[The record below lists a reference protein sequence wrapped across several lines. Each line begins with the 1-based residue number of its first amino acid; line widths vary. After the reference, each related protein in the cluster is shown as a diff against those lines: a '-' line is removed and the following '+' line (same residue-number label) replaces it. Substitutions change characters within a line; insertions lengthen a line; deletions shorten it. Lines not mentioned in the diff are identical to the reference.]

1 MKIRKRY
8 LALALFLFVG
18 LASFTF
24 ANPTENAKTAEKKE
38 KNSYTEALETVEKLE
53 KEPTIE
59 NVKTAREEILAAE
72 DANVEQVNVLQTRVD
87 VAEDSI
93 DVANL
98 VSELEKLVEKKESY
112 EEAKEKYPRVESKV
126 NNLTDGNVKENL
138 KVRIN
143 KVSKILNDT
152 TAPKIGGVD
161 ETKPTNKNEIVYIS
175 DELLDK
181 VTIGTTEYTE
191 ADFTKEGDIIKFQ
204 KKITHE
210 GTYKVVATDKSG
222 NSTTKTFVIDKTK
235 PAVKSNWWKK
245 TIEVDK
251 NTEFVDFPEFTIT
264 DDTEVTTEFVKGEVK
279 MGVPGVY
286 RLRYRFTDAAGNS
299 IDKEVQVTV
308 VDTTPATITLPEAGR
323 AGKNKNEYIVEA
335 GTEVSIEDIMATVT
349 DNVDETSKLV
359 PYKAD
364 LLIGT
369 KEENIYNYDFSN
381 GFKTNYVGRYNL
393 YYEYKDKAGNVSTAG
408 MMIVMKD
415 TIPATI
421 TLPEAG
427 RTGKNKNEY
436 IVEAGTEVSIEDI
449 MATVTDNVDE
459 TSKLVPYKADLLIGT
474 KEENIYNYDFSNG
487 FKTNYVGRYNLY
499 YEYKDKAGNISTA
512 GMMIVMKD
520 TTVPEV
526 KVDIRKDKGITDI
539 VASDATNLSFK
550 IYRDNKVVHSFN
562 SGINY
567 KRFSIDWLGDGKYTV
582 EVTDKGRNTK
592 AVEATIDHT
601 KPEKISTSYSPKEE
615 ITEGPVTVTIRVNE
629 QILPI
634 EGWTLSEDKKA
645 ISKSFDKNIN
655 GNVVISDLAGN
666 TDKIYYLIENI
677 ADKMTIEDITNA
689 SEQIIISKDKKVILN
704 LEGKNI
710 DVNFITKA
718 RHIKNEGTLIIRNG
732 KITNNNTGYTYGLVD
747 NYGTITLENVEIE
760 DNGSGRG
767 STIRNRTDATMTL
780 KNVTVKD
787 TGTSKDGNIPLFI
800 DGGTITIENSKF
812 ETVATERYPVIING
826 GNVTINGNE
835 TKVKGIH
842 GGLGVN
848 AGKVKINGG
857 TFDGDNYYGIWITN
871 NDNKTEVII
880 NDGTFIG
887 GLNGL
892 RGQVDDG
899 KQDKGDVGI
908 TINGGNFSS
917 KNASKAAMY
926 VNKDG
931 SIREWTTAIHAGT
944 FSTDVSTYLAET
956 STQTAKDGK
965 FIVTKN

>member
-264 DDTEVTTEFVKGEVK
+264 DNTEVTTEFVKGEVK

-415 TIPATI
+415 T
-421 TLPEAG
+421 
-427 RTGKNKNEY
+427 
-436 IVEAGTEVSIEDI
+436 
-449 MATVTDNVDE
+449 
-459 TSKLVPYKADLLIGT
+459 
-474 KEENIYNYDFSNG
+474 
-487 FKTNYVGRYNLY
+487 
-499 YEYKDKAGNISTA
+499 
-512 GMMIVMKD
+512 
-520 TTVPEV
+520 TVPEV

-539 VASDATNLSFK
+539 VASDAKNLSFK

-562 SGINY
+562 SGVNY

-582 EVTDKGRNTK
+582 E
-592 AVEATIDHT
+592 ATIDHT
-601 KPEKISTSYSPKEE
+601 KPGKVSTSYSPNLLTK
-615 ITEGPVTVTIRVNE
+615 
-629 QILPI
+629 ILM
-634 EGWTLSEDKKA
+634 E
-645 ISKSFDKNIN
+645 
-655 GNVVISDLAGN
+655 
-666 TDKIYYLIENI
+666 
-677 ADKMTIEDITNA
+677 M
-689 SEQIIISKDKKVILN
+689 
-704 LEGKNI
+704 
-710 DVNFITKA
+710 
-718 RHIKNEGTLIIRNG
+718 
-732 KITNNNTGYTYGLVD
+732 
-747 NYGTITLENVEIE
+747 
-760 DNGSGRG
+760 
-767 STIRNRTDATMTL
+767 
-780 KNVTVKD
+780 
-787 TGTSKDGNIPLFI
+787 
-800 DGGTITIENSKF
+800 
-812 ETVATERYPVIING
+812 
-826 GNVTINGNE
+826 
-835 TKVKGIH
+835 
-842 GGLGVN
+842 
-848 AGKVKINGG
+848 
-857 TFDGDNYYGIWITN
+857 
-871 NDNKTEVII
+871 
-880 NDGTFIG
+880 
-887 GLNGL
+887 
-892 RGQVDDG
+892 
-899 KQDKGDVGI
+899 
-908 TINGGNFSS
+908 
-917 KNASKAAMY
+917 
-926 VNKDG
+926 
-931 SIREWTTAIHAGT
+931 
-944 FSTDVSTYLAET
+944 
-956 STQTAKDGK
+956 
-965 FIVTKN
+965 

>member
-24 ANPTENAKTAEKKE
+24 ANPAENAKTAEKKE

-59 NVKTAREEILAAE
+59 NVNTAREEILAAE
-72 DANVEQVNVLQTRVD
+72 DATVEQVNVLQTRVD

-264 DDTEVTTEFVKGEVK
+264 DNTEVTTEFVKGEVK

-364 LLIGT
+364 LLIG
-369 KEENIYNYDFSN
+369 K
-381 GFKTNYVGRYNL
+381 
-393 YYEYKDKAGNVSTAG
+393 
-408 MMIVMKD
+408 
-415 TIPATI
+415 
-421 TLPEAG
+421 
-427 RTGKNKNEY
+427 
-436 IVEAGTEVSIEDI
+436 
-449 MATVTDNVDE
+449 
-459 TSKLVPYKADLLIGT
+459 

-562 SGINY
+562 SGVKY

-582 EVTDKGRNTK
+582 EATDKGGNTK

-601 KPEKISTSYSPKEE
+601 KPGKVSTSYSPKGE

-666 TDKIYYLIENI
+666 TDKRYYSIKNI
-677 ADKMTIEDITNA
+677 ADK
-689 SEQIIISKDKKVILN
+689 
-704 LEGKNI
+704 
-710 DVNFITKA
+710 
-718 RHIKNEGTLIIRNG
+718 
-732 KITNNNTGYTYGLVD
+732 
-747 NYGTITLENVEIE
+747 
-760 DNGSGRG
+760 
-767 STIRNRTDATMTL
+767 
-780 KNVTVKD
+780 
-787 TGTSKDGNIPLFI
+787 
-800 DGGTITIENSKF
+800 
-812 ETVATERYPVIING
+812 
-826 GNVTINGNE
+826 
-835 TKVKGIH
+835 
-842 GGLGVN
+842 
-848 AGKVKINGG
+848 
-857 TFDGDNYYGIWITN
+857 
-871 NDNKTEVII
+871 
-880 NDGTFIG
+880 
-887 GLNGL
+887 
-892 RGQVDDG
+892 
-899 KQDKGDVGI
+899 
-908 TINGGNFSS
+908 
-917 KNASKAAMY
+917 
-926 VNKDG
+926 
-931 SIREWTTAIHAGT
+931 
-944 FSTDVSTYLAET
+944 
-956 STQTAKDGK
+956 
-965 FIVTKN
+965 

>member
-24 ANPTENAKTAEKKE
+24 ANPTENAKTSEKKE

-72 DANVEQVNVLQTRVD
+72 DATVEQVNVLQTRVD

-98 VSELEKLVEKKESY
+98 VSELEKLVEKKERY

-264 DDTEVTTEFVKGEVK
+264 DNTEVTTEFVKGEVK
-279 MGVPGVY
+279 IGVPGVY

-323 AGKNKNEYIVEA
+323 A
-335 GTEVSIEDIMATVT
+335 
-349 DNVDETSKLV
+349 
-359 PYKAD
+359 
-364 LLIGT
+364 
-369 KEENIYNYDFSN
+369 
-381 GFKTNYVGRYNL
+381 
-393 YYEYKDKAGNVSTAG
+393 
-408 MMIVMKD
+408 
-415 TIPATI
+415 
-421 TLPEAG
+421 
-427 RTGKNKNEY
+427 GKNKNEY

-562 SGINY
+562 SGVNY

-582 EVTDKGRNTK
+582 EATDKGGNTK

-601 KPEKISTSYSPKEE
+601 KPGKVSTSYSPKEE

-645 ISKSFDKNIN
+645 ISKSFNKNIN

-666 TDKIYYLIENI
+666 TDKRYYSIKNI
-677 ADKMTIEDITNA
+677 ADK
-689 SEQIIISKDKKVILN
+689 
-704 LEGKNI
+704 
-710 DVNFITKA
+710 
-718 RHIKNEGTLIIRNG
+718 
-732 KITNNNTGYTYGLVD
+732 
-747 NYGTITLENVEIE
+747 
-760 DNGSGRG
+760 
-767 STIRNRTDATMTL
+767 
-780 KNVTVKD
+780 
-787 TGTSKDGNIPLFI
+787 
-800 DGGTITIENSKF
+800 
-812 ETVATERYPVIING
+812 
-826 GNVTINGNE
+826 
-835 TKVKGIH
+835 
-842 GGLGVN
+842 
-848 AGKVKINGG
+848 
-857 TFDGDNYYGIWITN
+857 
-871 NDNKTEVII
+871 
-880 NDGTFIG
+880 
-887 GLNGL
+887 
-892 RGQVDDG
+892 
-899 KQDKGDVGI
+899 
-908 TINGGNFSS
+908 
-917 KNASKAAMY
+917 
-926 VNKDG
+926 
-931 SIREWTTAIHAGT
+931 
-944 FSTDVSTYLAET
+944 
-956 STQTAKDGK
+956 
-965 FIVTKN
+965 

>member
-24 ANPTENAKTAEKKE
+24 ANPAENAKTTIKKE

-59 NVKTAREEILAAE
+59 KVKTAREEILAAE
-72 DANVEQVNVLQTRVD
+72 DATVKQVNVLQTRVD

-152 TAPKIGGVD
+152 TAPKIDGVD

-264 DDTEVTTEFVKGEVK
+264 DNTEVITEFVKGEVK

-369 KEENIYNYDFSN
+369 KEENIYNYDSSN

-393 YYEYKDKAGNVSTAG
+393 YYK
-408 MMIVMKD
+408 
-415 TIPATI
+415 
-421 TLPEAG
+421 
-427 RTGKNKNEY
+427 
-436 IVEAGTEVSIEDI
+436 
-449 MATVTDNVDE
+449 
-459 TSKLVPYKADLLIGT
+459 
-474 KEENIYNYDFSNG
+474 
-487 FKTNYVGRYNLY
+487 
-499 YEYKDKAGNISTA
+499 YKDKAGNISTA

-562 SGINY
+562 SGVKY

-582 EVTDKGRNTK
+582 EVTDKGGNTK

-601 KPEKISTSYSPKEE
+601 KPGKVSTSYSPKEE

-666 TDKIYYLIENI
+666 TDKRYYSIKNI

-704 LEGKNI
+704 LEEKNI

-732 KITNNNTGYTYGLVD
+732 KITNNNTSDTYGLVD

-760 DNGSGRG
+760 DNGSGYG

-787 TGTSKDGNIPLFI
+787 TGTSKDGNIPLVI

-835 TKVKGIH
+835 TNVKGIH

-917 KNASKAAMY
+917 KNASKAVVY

>member
-24 ANPTENAKTAEKKE
+24 ANPTENAKTSEKKE

-126 NNLTDGNVKENL
+126 NNLTDGNIKENL

-264 DDTEVTTEFVKGEVK
+264 DNTEVTTEFVKGEVK

-393 YYEYKDKAGNVSTAG
+393 YYEYKDKAGN
-408 MMIVMKD
+408 
-415 TIPATI
+415 
-421 TLPEAG
+421 
-427 RTGKNKNEY
+427 
-436 IVEAGTEVSIEDI
+436 
-449 MATVTDNVDE
+449 
-459 TSKLVPYKADLLIGT
+459 
-474 KEENIYNYDFSNG
+474 
-487 FKTNYVGRYNLY
+487 
-499 YEYKDKAGNISTA
+499 ISTA

-562 SGINY
+562 SGVNY

-582 EVTDKGRNTK
+582 EVTDKGGNTK

-601 KPEKISTSYSPKEE
+601 KPGKVSTSYSPKEE

-645 ISKSFDKNIN
+645 ISKSFNKNIN

-666 TDKIYYLIENI
+666 TDKRYYSIKNI

-689 SEQIIISKDKKVILN
+689 SEQIIISKGKKVILN

-710 DVNFITKA
+710 DVNFITEA

-760 DNGSGRG
+760 DNGSGYG

-787 TGTSKDGNIPLFI
+787 TGTSKDGNIPLVI

-835 TKVKGIH
+835 TNVKGIH

-880 NDGTFIG
+880 NEGTFIG

-917 KNASKAAMY
+917 KNASKAVVY

-965 FIVTKN
+965 FIVTKK

>member
-24 ANPTENAKTAEKKE
+24 ANPTENAKTSEKKE

-126 NNLTDGNVKENL
+126 NNLTDGNIKENL

-264 DDTEVTTEFVKGEVK
+264 DNTEVTTEFVKGEVK

-349 DNVDETSKLV
+349 DNADETSKLV

-415 TIPATI
+415 T
-421 TLPEAG
+421 
-427 RTGKNKNEY
+427 
-436 IVEAGTEVSIEDI
+436 
-449 MATVTDNVDE
+449 
-459 TSKLVPYKADLLIGT
+459 
-474 KEENIYNYDFSNG
+474 
-487 FKTNYVGRYNLY
+487 
-499 YEYKDKAGNISTA
+499 
-512 GMMIVMKD
+512 
-520 TTVPEV
+520 TVPEV

-539 VASDATNLSFK
+539 VASDAKNLSFK

-562 SGINY
+562 SGVNY

-582 EVTDKGRNTK
+582 E
-592 AVEATIDHT
+592 ATIDHT
-601 KPEKISTSYSPKEE
+601 KPGKVSTSYSPNLLTK
-615 ITEGPVTVTIRVNE
+615 
-629 QILPI
+629 ILM
-634 EGWTLSEDKKA
+634 E
-645 ISKSFDKNIN
+645 
-655 GNVVISDLAGN
+655 
-666 TDKIYYLIENI
+666 
-677 ADKMTIEDITNA
+677 M
-689 SEQIIISKDKKVILN
+689 
-704 LEGKNI
+704 
-710 DVNFITKA
+710 
-718 RHIKNEGTLIIRNG
+718 
-732 KITNNNTGYTYGLVD
+732 
-747 NYGTITLENVEIE
+747 
-760 DNGSGRG
+760 
-767 STIRNRTDATMTL
+767 
-780 KNVTVKD
+780 
-787 TGTSKDGNIPLFI
+787 
-800 DGGTITIENSKF
+800 
-812 ETVATERYPVIING
+812 
-826 GNVTINGNE
+826 
-835 TKVKGIH
+835 
-842 GGLGVN
+842 
-848 AGKVKINGG
+848 
-857 TFDGDNYYGIWITN
+857 
-871 NDNKTEVII
+871 
-880 NDGTFIG
+880 
-887 GLNGL
+887 
-892 RGQVDDG
+892 
-899 KQDKGDVGI
+899 
-908 TINGGNFSS
+908 
-917 KNASKAAMY
+917 
-926 VNKDG
+926 
-931 SIREWTTAIHAGT
+931 
-944 FSTDVSTYLAET
+944 
-956 STQTAKDGK
+956 
-965 FIVTKN
+965 

>member
-24 ANPTENAKTAEKKE
+24 ANPAENAKTAEKKE

-87 VAEDSI
+87 VVEDSI

-264 DDTEVTTEFVKGEVK
+264 DNTEVTTEFVKGEVK

-393 YYEYKDKAGNVSTAG
+393 YYEYKDKAGN
-408 MMIVMKD
+408 
-415 TIPATI
+415 
-421 TLPEAG
+421 
-427 RTGKNKNEY
+427 
-436 IVEAGTEVSIEDI
+436 
-449 MATVTDNVDE
+449 
-459 TSKLVPYKADLLIGT
+459 
-474 KEENIYNYDFSNG
+474 
-487 FKTNYVGRYNLY
+487 
-499 YEYKDKAGNISTA
+499 ISTA

-562 SGINY
+562 SGVNY

-582 EVTDKGRNTK
+582 EVTDKGGNTK

-601 KPEKISTSYSPKEE
+601 KPGKVSTSYSPKEE

-645 ISKSFDKNIN
+645 ISKSFNKNIN

-666 TDKIYYLIENI
+666 TDKRYYSIKNI

-689 SEQIIISKDKKVILN
+689 SEQIIISKGKKVILN

-710 DVNFITKA
+710 DVNFITEA

-760 DNGSGRG
+760 DNGSGYG

-780 KNVTVKD
+780 KNVTVKVTPTVISHTNKPASFNEFLNIFLIIFSRKEQSFPIIL
-787 TGTSKDGNIPLFI
+787 TG
-800 DGGTITIENSKF
+800 
-812 ETVATERYPVIING
+812 
-826 GNVTINGNE
+826 
-835 TKVKGIH
+835 
-842 GGLGVN
+842 
-848 AGKVKINGG
+848 
-857 TFDGDNYYGIWITN
+857 
-871 NDNKTEVII
+871 
-880 NDGTFIG
+880 
-887 GLNGL
+887 
-892 RGQVDDG
+892 
-899 KQDKGDVGI
+899 
-908 TINGGNFSS
+908 
-917 KNASKAAMY
+917 
-926 VNKDG
+926 
-931 SIREWTTAIHAGT
+931 
-944 FSTDVSTYLAET
+944 
-956 STQTAKDGK
+956 
-965 FIVTKN
+965 

>member
-24 ANPTENAKTAEKKE
+24 ANPAENAKTAEKKE

-59 NVKTAREEILAAE
+59 NVNTAREEILAAE
-72 DANVEQVNVLQTRVD
+72 NATVEQVNVLQTRVD
-87 VAEDSI
+87 VVEDSI

-98 VSELEKLVEKKESY
+98 VSELEKLIEKKESY

-264 DDTEVTTEFVKGEVK
+264 DNTEVTTEFVKGEVK

-393 YYEYKDKAGNVSTAG
+393 YYEYKDKAGN
-408 MMIVMKD
+408 
-415 TIPATI
+415 
-421 TLPEAG
+421 
-427 RTGKNKNEY
+427 
-436 IVEAGTEVSIEDI
+436 
-449 MATVTDNVDE
+449 
-459 TSKLVPYKADLLIGT
+459 
-474 KEENIYNYDFSNG
+474 
-487 FKTNYVGRYNLY
+487 
-499 YEYKDKAGNISTA
+499 ISTA

-562 SGINY
+562 SGVKY

-582 EVTDKGRNTK
+582 EATDKGGNTK

-601 KPEKISTSYSPKEE
+601 KPGKVSTSYSPKGE

-666 TDKIYYLIENI
+666 TDKRYYSIKNI
-677 ADKMTIEDITNA
+677 ADK
-689 SEQIIISKDKKVILN
+689 
-704 LEGKNI
+704 
-710 DVNFITKA
+710 
-718 RHIKNEGTLIIRNG
+718 
-732 KITNNNTGYTYGLVD
+732 
-747 NYGTITLENVEIE
+747 
-760 DNGSGRG
+760 
-767 STIRNRTDATMTL
+767 
-780 KNVTVKD
+780 
-787 TGTSKDGNIPLFI
+787 
-800 DGGTITIENSKF
+800 
-812 ETVATERYPVIING
+812 
-826 GNVTINGNE
+826 
-835 TKVKGIH
+835 
-842 GGLGVN
+842 
-848 AGKVKINGG
+848 
-857 TFDGDNYYGIWITN
+857 
-871 NDNKTEVII
+871 
-880 NDGTFIG
+880 
-887 GLNGL
+887 
-892 RGQVDDG
+892 
-899 KQDKGDVGI
+899 
-908 TINGGNFSS
+908 
-917 KNASKAAMY
+917 
-926 VNKDG
+926 
-931 SIREWTTAIHAGT
+931 
-944 FSTDVSTYLAET
+944 
-956 STQTAKDGK
+956 
-965 FIVTKN
+965 

>member
-24 ANPTENAKTAEKKE
+24 ANPTENAKTSEKKE

-264 DDTEVTTEFVKGEVK
+264 DNTEVTTEFVKGEVK
-279 MGVPGVY
+279 IGVPGVY

-335 GTEVSIEDIMATVT
+335 GTEVSIDDIMAT
-349 DNVDETSKLV
+349 
-359 PYKAD
+359 
-364 LLIGT
+364 I
-369 KEENIYNYDFSN
+369 
-381 GFKTNYVGRYNL
+381 
-393 YYEYKDKAGNVSTAG
+393 
-408 MMIVMKD
+408 
-415 TIPATI
+415 
-421 TLPEAG
+421 
-427 RTGKNKNEY
+427 
-436 IVEAGTEVSIEDI
+436 
-449 MATVTDNVDE
+449 TDNVDE

-562 SGINY
+562 SGVKY

-582 EVTDKGRNTK
+582 EATDKGGNTK

-601 KPEKISTSYSPKEE
+601 KPGKVSTSYSPKEE

-645 ISKSFDKNIN
+645 ISKSFNKNIN

-666 TDKIYYLIENI
+666 TDKRYYSIKNI
-677 ADKMTIEDITNA
+677 ADK
-689 SEQIIISKDKKVILN
+689 
-704 LEGKNI
+704 
-710 DVNFITKA
+710 
-718 RHIKNEGTLIIRNG
+718 
-732 KITNNNTGYTYGLVD
+732 
-747 NYGTITLENVEIE
+747 
-760 DNGSGRG
+760 
-767 STIRNRTDATMTL
+767 
-780 KNVTVKD
+780 
-787 TGTSKDGNIPLFI
+787 
-800 DGGTITIENSKF
+800 
-812 ETVATERYPVIING
+812 
-826 GNVTINGNE
+826 
-835 TKVKGIH
+835 
-842 GGLGVN
+842 
-848 AGKVKINGG
+848 
-857 TFDGDNYYGIWITN
+857 
-871 NDNKTEVII
+871 
-880 NDGTFIG
+880 
-887 GLNGL
+887 
-892 RGQVDDG
+892 
-899 KQDKGDVGI
+899 
-908 TINGGNFSS
+908 
-917 KNASKAAMY
+917 
-926 VNKDG
+926 
-931 SIREWTTAIHAGT
+931 
-944 FSTDVSTYLAET
+944 
-956 STQTAKDGK
+956 
-965 FIVTKN
+965 

>member
-72 DANVEQVNVLQTRVD
+72 DATVEQVNVLQTRVD
-87 VAEDSI
+87 VVEDSI

-264 DDTEVTTEFVKGEVK
+264 DNTEVTTEFVKGEVK

-415 TIPATI
+415 T
-421 TLPEAG
+421 
-427 RTGKNKNEY
+427 
-436 IVEAGTEVSIEDI
+436 
-449 MATVTDNVDE
+449 
-459 TSKLVPYKADLLIGT
+459 
-474 KEENIYNYDFSNG
+474 
-487 FKTNYVGRYNLY
+487 
-499 YEYKDKAGNISTA
+499 
-512 GMMIVMKD
+512 
-520 TTVPEV
+520 TVPEV

-562 SGINY
+562 SGVKY

-582 EVTDKGRNTK
+582 EATDKGGNTK

-601 KPEKISTSYSPKEE
+601 KPGKVSTSYSPKGE

-666 TDKIYYLIENI
+666 TDKRYYSIKNI
-677 ADKMTIEDITNA
+677 ADK
-689 SEQIIISKDKKVILN
+689 
-704 LEGKNI
+704 
-710 DVNFITKA
+710 
-718 RHIKNEGTLIIRNG
+718 
-732 KITNNNTGYTYGLVD
+732 
-747 NYGTITLENVEIE
+747 
-760 DNGSGRG
+760 
-767 STIRNRTDATMTL
+767 
-780 KNVTVKD
+780 
-787 TGTSKDGNIPLFI
+787 
-800 DGGTITIENSKF
+800 
-812 ETVATERYPVIING
+812 
-826 GNVTINGNE
+826 
-835 TKVKGIH
+835 
-842 GGLGVN
+842 
-848 AGKVKINGG
+848 
-857 TFDGDNYYGIWITN
+857 
-871 NDNKTEVII
+871 
-880 NDGTFIG
+880 
-887 GLNGL
+887 
-892 RGQVDDG
+892 
-899 KQDKGDVGI
+899 
-908 TINGGNFSS
+908 
-917 KNASKAAMY
+917 
-926 VNKDG
+926 
-931 SIREWTTAIHAGT
+931 
-944 FSTDVSTYLAET
+944 
-956 STQTAKDGK
+956 
-965 FIVTKN
+965 

>member
-38 KNSYTEALETVEKLE
+38 KNSYTEALENVEKLE

-112 EEAKEKYPRVESKV
+112 KEAKEKYPRVESKV

-138 KVRIN
+138 KVRIH

-245 TIEVDK
+245 TIEVDN

-264 DDTEVTTEFVKGEVK
+264 DNTEVTTEFVKGEVK

-393 YYEYKDKAGNVSTAG
+393 YYEYKDKAGN
-408 MMIVMKD
+408 
-415 TIPATI
+415 
-421 TLPEAG
+421 
-427 RTGKNKNEY
+427 
-436 IVEAGTEVSIEDI
+436 
-449 MATVTDNVDE
+449 
-459 TSKLVPYKADLLIGT
+459 
-474 KEENIYNYDFSNG
+474 
-487 FKTNYVGRYNLY
+487 
-499 YEYKDKAGNISTA
+499 ISTA

-562 SGINY
+562 SGVNY

-601 KPEKISTSYSPKEE
+601 KPGKVSTSYSSKGE

-666 TDKIYYLIENI
+666 TDKRYYSIKNI
-677 ADKMTIEDITNA
+677 ADK
-689 SEQIIISKDKKVILN
+689 
-704 LEGKNI
+704 
-710 DVNFITKA
+710 
-718 RHIKNEGTLIIRNG
+718 
-732 KITNNNTGYTYGLVD
+732 
-747 NYGTITLENVEIE
+747 
-760 DNGSGRG
+760 
-767 STIRNRTDATMTL
+767 
-780 KNVTVKD
+780 
-787 TGTSKDGNIPLFI
+787 
-800 DGGTITIENSKF
+800 
-812 ETVATERYPVIING
+812 
-826 GNVTINGNE
+826 
-835 TKVKGIH
+835 
-842 GGLGVN
+842 
-848 AGKVKINGG
+848 
-857 TFDGDNYYGIWITN
+857 
-871 NDNKTEVII
+871 
-880 NDGTFIG
+880 
-887 GLNGL
+887 
-892 RGQVDDG
+892 
-899 KQDKGDVGI
+899 
-908 TINGGNFSS
+908 
-917 KNASKAAMY
+917 
-926 VNKDG
+926 
-931 SIREWTTAIHAGT
+931 
-944 FSTDVSTYLAET
+944 
-956 STQTAKDGK
+956 
-965 FIVTKN
+965 

>member
-38 KNSYTEALETVEKLE
+38 KNSYTEALENVEKLE

-112 EEAKEKYPRVESKV
+112 KEAKEKYPRVESKV

-138 KVRIN
+138 KVRIH

-245 TIEVDK
+245 TIEVDH

-264 DDTEVTTEFVKGEVK
+264 DNTEVTTEFVKGEVK

-349 DNVDETSKLV
+349 DNVNETSKL
-359 PYKAD
+359 A
-364 LLIGT
+364 
-369 KEENIYNYDFSN
+369 
-381 GFKTNYVGRYNL
+381 
-393 YYEYKDKAGNVSTAG
+393 
-408 MMIVMKD
+408 
-415 TIPATI
+415 
-421 TLPEAG
+421 
-427 RTGKNKNEY
+427 
-436 IVEAGTEVSIEDI
+436 
-449 MATVTDNVDE
+449 
-459 TSKLVPYKADLLIGT
+459 PYKADLLIGT

-562 SGINY
+562 SGVNY

-601 KPEKISTSYSPKEE
+601 KPGKVSTSYSSKGE

-666 TDKIYYLIENI
+666 TDKRYYSIKNI
-677 ADKMTIEDITNA
+677 ADK
-689 SEQIIISKDKKVILN
+689 
-704 LEGKNI
+704 
-710 DVNFITKA
+710 
-718 RHIKNEGTLIIRNG
+718 
-732 KITNNNTGYTYGLVD
+732 
-747 NYGTITLENVEIE
+747 
-760 DNGSGRG
+760 
-767 STIRNRTDATMTL
+767 
-780 KNVTVKD
+780 
-787 TGTSKDGNIPLFI
+787 
-800 DGGTITIENSKF
+800 
-812 ETVATERYPVIING
+812 
-826 GNVTINGNE
+826 
-835 TKVKGIH
+835 
-842 GGLGVN
+842 
-848 AGKVKINGG
+848 
-857 TFDGDNYYGIWITN
+857 
-871 NDNKTEVII
+871 
-880 NDGTFIG
+880 
-887 GLNGL
+887 
-892 RGQVDDG
+892 
-899 KQDKGDVGI
+899 
-908 TINGGNFSS
+908 
-917 KNASKAAMY
+917 
-926 VNKDG
+926 
-931 SIREWTTAIHAGT
+931 
-944 FSTDVSTYLAET
+944 
-956 STQTAKDGK
+956 
-965 FIVTKN
+965 

>member
-112 EEAKEKYPRVESKV
+112 KEAKEKYPRVESKV

-264 DDTEVTTEFVKGEVK
+264 DNTEVTTEFVKGEVK
-279 MGVPGVY
+279 MGVLGVY

-349 DNVDETSKLV
+349 DNVNETSKL
-359 PYKAD
+359 A
-364 LLIGT
+364 
-369 KEENIYNYDFSN
+369 
-381 GFKTNYVGRYNL
+381 
-393 YYEYKDKAGNVSTAG
+393 
-408 MMIVMKD
+408 
-415 TIPATI
+415 
-421 TLPEAG
+421 
-427 RTGKNKNEY
+427 
-436 IVEAGTEVSIEDI
+436 
-449 MATVTDNVDE
+449 
-459 TSKLVPYKADLLIGT
+459 PYKADLLIGT

-562 SGINY
+562 SGVNY

-582 EVTDKGRNTK
+582 EVTDKGGNTK

-601 KPEKISTSYSPKEE
+601 KPGKVSTSYSPKEE

-666 TDKIYYLIENI
+666 TDKRYYSIKNI
-677 ADKMTIEDITNA
+677 ADK
-689 SEQIIISKDKKVILN
+689 
-704 LEGKNI
+704 
-710 DVNFITKA
+710 
-718 RHIKNEGTLIIRNG
+718 
-732 KITNNNTGYTYGLVD
+732 
-747 NYGTITLENVEIE
+747 
-760 DNGSGRG
+760 
-767 STIRNRTDATMTL
+767 
-780 KNVTVKD
+780 
-787 TGTSKDGNIPLFI
+787 
-800 DGGTITIENSKF
+800 
-812 ETVATERYPVIING
+812 
-826 GNVTINGNE
+826 
-835 TKVKGIH
+835 
-842 GGLGVN
+842 
-848 AGKVKINGG
+848 
-857 TFDGDNYYGIWITN
+857 
-871 NDNKTEVII
+871 
-880 NDGTFIG
+880 
-887 GLNGL
+887 
-892 RGQVDDG
+892 
-899 KQDKGDVGI
+899 
-908 TINGGNFSS
+908 
-917 KNASKAAMY
+917 
-926 VNKDG
+926 
-931 SIREWTTAIHAGT
+931 
-944 FSTDVSTYLAET
+944 
-956 STQTAKDGK
+956 
-965 FIVTKN
+965 

>member
-24 ANPTENAKTAEKKE
+24 ANPTENAKTSEKKE

-126 NNLTDGNVKENL
+126 NNLTDGNIKENL

-152 TAPKIGGVD
+152 TAPKIDGVD

-264 DDTEVTTEFVKGEVK
+264 DNTEVTTEFVKGEVK

-393 YYEYKDKAGNVSTAG
+393 YYEYKDKAGN
-408 MMIVMKD
+408 
-415 TIPATI
+415 
-421 TLPEAG
+421 
-427 RTGKNKNEY
+427 
-436 IVEAGTEVSIEDI
+436 
-449 MATVTDNVDE
+449 
-459 TSKLVPYKADLLIGT
+459 
-474 KEENIYNYDFSNG
+474 
-487 FKTNYVGRYNLY
+487 
-499 YEYKDKAGNISTA
+499 ISTA

-562 SGINY
+562 SGVKY

-582 EVTDKGRNTK
+582 EATDKGGNKK

-601 KPEKISTSYSPKEE
+601 KPGKVSTSYSPKEE

-666 TDKIYYLIENI
+666 TDKIYYSIENI

-710 DVNFITKA
+710 DANFITQA

-732 KITNNNTGYTYGLVD
+732 KITNNNTGDTYGLVD

-760 DNGSGRG
+760 DNGSGYG

-787 TGTSKDGNIPLFI
+787 TGTSKDGNIPLVI

-812 ETVATERYPVIING
+812 ETVATERYPVIIND

-835 TKVKGIH
+835 TNVKGIH

-917 KNASKAAMY
+917 KNASKAVVY

-931 SIREWTTAIHAGT
+931 SIREWTTTIHAGT

-956 STQTAKDGK
+956 STQIAKDDK

>member
-24 ANPTENAKTAEKKE
+24 ANPTENAKTSEKKE

-126 NNLTDGNVKENL
+126 NNLTDGSVKENL

-152 TAPKIGGVD
+152 TAPKIDGVD

-264 DDTEVTTEFVKGEVK
+264 DNTEVTTEFVKGEVK

-415 TIPATI
+415 TTPATI

-427 RTGKNKNEY
+427 RAGKNKNEY

-550 IYRDNKVVHSFN
+550 IYRDNKVVRSFN
-562 SGINY
+562 SGVNY

-582 EVTDKGRNTK
+582 EATDKGGNKK

-601 KPEKISTSYSPKEE
+601 KPGKVSTSYSPKEE

-666 TDKIYYLIENI
+666 TDKIYYSIENI

-747 NYGTITLENVEIE
+747 NYDTITLENVEIE
-760 DNGSGRG
+760 DNGSGYG

-787 TGTSKDGNIPLFI
+787 TGTSKDGNIPLVI

-835 TKVKGIH
+835 TNVKGIH

-917 KNASKAAMY
+917 KNASKAVVY

-931 SIREWTTAIHAGT
+931 SIREWTTTIHAGT

-956 STQTAKDGK
+956 STQIAKDDK

>member
-24 ANPTENAKTAEKKE
+24 ANPAENAKTTIKKE

-59 NVKTAREEILAAE
+59 NVNTAREEILAAE

-112 EEAKEKYPRVESKV
+112 KEAKEKYPRVESKV

-161 ETKPTNKNEIVYIS
+161 ETKPTYKNEIVYIS

-264 DDTEVTTEFVKGEVK
+264 DNTEVTTEFVKGEVK

-393 YYEYKDKAGNVSTAG
+393 YYEYKDKAGN
-408 MMIVMKD
+408 
-415 TIPATI
+415 
-421 TLPEAG
+421 
-427 RTGKNKNEY
+427 
-436 IVEAGTEVSIEDI
+436 
-449 MATVTDNVDE
+449 
-459 TSKLVPYKADLLIGT
+459 
-474 KEENIYNYDFSNG
+474 
-487 FKTNYVGRYNLY
+487 
-499 YEYKDKAGNISTA
+499 ISTA

-562 SGINY
+562 SGVKY

-582 EVTDKGRNTK
+582 EATDKGGNTK

-601 KPEKISTSYSPKEE
+601 KPGKVSTSYSPKGE

-666 TDKIYYLIENI
+666 TDKRYYSIKNI
-677 ADKMTIEDITNA
+677 ADK
-689 SEQIIISKDKKVILN
+689 
-704 LEGKNI
+704 
-710 DVNFITKA
+710 
-718 RHIKNEGTLIIRNG
+718 
-732 KITNNNTGYTYGLVD
+732 
-747 NYGTITLENVEIE
+747 
-760 DNGSGRG
+760 
-767 STIRNRTDATMTL
+767 
-780 KNVTVKD
+780 
-787 TGTSKDGNIPLFI
+787 
-800 DGGTITIENSKF
+800 
-812 ETVATERYPVIING
+812 
-826 GNVTINGNE
+826 
-835 TKVKGIH
+835 
-842 GGLGVN
+842 
-848 AGKVKINGG
+848 
-857 TFDGDNYYGIWITN
+857 
-871 NDNKTEVII
+871 
-880 NDGTFIG
+880 
-887 GLNGL
+887 
-892 RGQVDDG
+892 
-899 KQDKGDVGI
+899 
-908 TINGGNFSS
+908 
-917 KNASKAAMY
+917 
-926 VNKDG
+926 
-931 SIREWTTAIHAGT
+931 
-944 FSTDVSTYLAET
+944 
-956 STQTAKDGK
+956 
-965 FIVTKN
+965 

>member
-24 ANPTENAKTAEKKE
+24 ANPAENAKTTIKKE

-87 VAEDSI
+87 VVEDSI

-264 DDTEVTTEFVKGEVK
+264 DNTEVTTEFVKGEVK
-279 MGVPGVY
+279 IGVPGVY

-323 AGKNKNEYIVEA
+323 A
-335 GTEVSIEDIMATVT
+335 
-349 DNVDETSKLV
+349 
-359 PYKAD
+359 
-364 LLIGT
+364 
-369 KEENIYNYDFSN
+369 
-381 GFKTNYVGRYNL
+381 
-393 YYEYKDKAGNVSTAG
+393 
-408 MMIVMKD
+408 
-415 TIPATI
+415 
-421 TLPEAG
+421 
-427 RTGKNKNEY
+427 GKNKNEY

-562 SGINY
+562 SGVKY

-582 EVTDKGRNTK
+582 EATDKGGNTK

-601 KPEKISTSYSPKEE
+601 KPGKVSTSYSPKEE

-666 TDKIYYLIENI
+666 TDKRYYSIENI

-710 DVNFITKA
+710 DVNFITEA

-760 DNGSGRG
+760 DNGSGYN

-787 TGTSKDGNIPLFI
+787 TGTSKDGNIPLVI

-835 TKVKGIH
+835 TNVKGIH

-917 KNASKAAMY
+917 KNASKAVVY

-956 STQTAKDGK
+956 STQIAKDGK

>member
-24 ANPTENAKTAEKKE
+24 ANPAENAKTAEKKE

-59 NVKTAREEILAAE
+59 NVNTAREEILAAE
-72 DANVEQVNVLQTRVD
+72 DATVEQVNVLQTRVD
-87 VAEDSI
+87 VVEDSI

-126 NNLTDGNVKENL
+126 NNLTDGNIKENL

-264 DDTEVTTEFVKGEVK
+264 DNTEVTTEFVKGEVK

-393 YYEYKDKAGNVSTAG
+393 YYEYKDKAGN
-408 MMIVMKD
+408 
-415 TIPATI
+415 
-421 TLPEAG
+421 
-427 RTGKNKNEY
+427 
-436 IVEAGTEVSIEDI
+436 
-449 MATVTDNVDE
+449 
-459 TSKLVPYKADLLIGT
+459 
-474 KEENIYNYDFSNG
+474 
-487 FKTNYVGRYNLY
+487 
-499 YEYKDKAGNISTA
+499 ISTA

-562 SGINY
+562 SGVKY

-582 EVTDKGRNTK
+582 EATDKGGNTK

-601 KPEKISTSYSPKEE
+601 KPGKVSTSYSPKEE

-666 TDKIYYLIENI
+666 TDKRYYSIKNI
-677 ADKMTIEDITNA
+677 ADK
-689 SEQIIISKDKKVILN
+689 
-704 LEGKNI
+704 
-710 DVNFITKA
+710 
-718 RHIKNEGTLIIRNG
+718 
-732 KITNNNTGYTYGLVD
+732 
-747 NYGTITLENVEIE
+747 
-760 DNGSGRG
+760 
-767 STIRNRTDATMTL
+767 
-780 KNVTVKD
+780 
-787 TGTSKDGNIPLFI
+787 
-800 DGGTITIENSKF
+800 
-812 ETVATERYPVIING
+812 
-826 GNVTINGNE
+826 
-835 TKVKGIH
+835 
-842 GGLGVN
+842 
-848 AGKVKINGG
+848 
-857 TFDGDNYYGIWITN
+857 
-871 NDNKTEVII
+871 
-880 NDGTFIG
+880 
-887 GLNGL
+887 
-892 RGQVDDG
+892 
-899 KQDKGDVGI
+899 
-908 TINGGNFSS
+908 
-917 KNASKAAMY
+917 
-926 VNKDG
+926 
-931 SIREWTTAIHAGT
+931 
-944 FSTDVSTYLAET
+944 
-956 STQTAKDGK
+956 
-965 FIVTKN
+965 

>member
-24 ANPTENAKTAEKKE
+24 ANPAANAKTAEKKE

-264 DDTEVTTEFVKGEVK
+264 DNTEVTTEFVKGEVK
-279 MGVPGVY
+279 IGVPGVY

-323 AGKNKNEYIVEA
+323 A
-335 GTEVSIEDIMATVT
+335 
-349 DNVDETSKLV
+349 
-359 PYKAD
+359 
-364 LLIGT
+364 
-369 KEENIYNYDFSN
+369 
-381 GFKTNYVGRYNL
+381 
-393 YYEYKDKAGNVSTAG
+393 
-408 MMIVMKD
+408 
-415 TIPATI
+415 
-421 TLPEAG
+421 
-427 RTGKNKNEY
+427 GKNKNEY

-562 SGINY
+562 SGVNY
-567 KRFSIDWLGDGKYTV
+567 KRFSIDWLGDGKYTA
-582 EVTDKGRNTK
+582 K
-592 AVEATIDHT
+592 ATIDHT
-601 KPEKISTSYSPKEE
+601 KPGKVSTSYSPKRL
-615 ITEGPVTVTIRVNE
+615 TK
-629 QILPI
+629 ILM
-634 EGWTLSEDKKA
+634 E
-645 ISKSFDKNIN
+645 
-655 GNVVISDLAGN
+655 
-666 TDKIYYLIENI
+666 
-677 ADKMTIEDITNA
+677 M
-689 SEQIIISKDKKVILN
+689 
-704 LEGKNI
+704 
-710 DVNFITKA
+710 
-718 RHIKNEGTLIIRNG
+718 
-732 KITNNNTGYTYGLVD
+732 
-747 NYGTITLENVEIE
+747 
-760 DNGSGRG
+760 
-767 STIRNRTDATMTL
+767 
-780 KNVTVKD
+780 
-787 TGTSKDGNIPLFI
+787 
-800 DGGTITIENSKF
+800 
-812 ETVATERYPVIING
+812 
-826 GNVTINGNE
+826 
-835 TKVKGIH
+835 
-842 GGLGVN
+842 
-848 AGKVKINGG
+848 
-857 TFDGDNYYGIWITN
+857 
-871 NDNKTEVII
+871 
-880 NDGTFIG
+880 
-887 GLNGL
+887 
-892 RGQVDDG
+892 
-899 KQDKGDVGI
+899 
-908 TINGGNFSS
+908 
-917 KNASKAAMY
+917 
-926 VNKDG
+926 
-931 SIREWTTAIHAGT
+931 
-944 FSTDVSTYLAET
+944 
-956 STQTAKDGK
+956 
-965 FIVTKN
+965 